1 MVHIVYILL
10 DRFNVRKSKELS
22 TRNTKCSSIGVFSMD
37 SSKATKNEVLQISQ
51 SLKMKNNV
59 CDVICQED
67 KPTQCSK
74 SYIHSL
80 NENSKDTKSVEVC
93 DDKHTALSLQIVVS
107 TKNSS

>member
-22 TRNTKCSSIGVFSMD
+22 TRNTKGCSIGVFTTD
-37 SSKATKNEVLQISQ
+37 KAIKNEELLQISQ

-59 CDVICQED
+59 CGVICQED

-74 SYIHSL
+74 PYIRNL
-80 NENSKDTKSVEVC
+80 NENSKDIKSAEIC
-93 DDKHTALSLQIVVS
+93 DDKHTALSLHLVVS